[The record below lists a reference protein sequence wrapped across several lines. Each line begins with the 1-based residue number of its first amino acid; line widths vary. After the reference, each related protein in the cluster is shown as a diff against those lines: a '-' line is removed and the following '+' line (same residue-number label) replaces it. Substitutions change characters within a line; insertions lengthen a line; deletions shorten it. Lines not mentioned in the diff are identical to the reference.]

1 MRIPPLLRSARHGR
15 PAQKQKFF
23 GASLKKRTACFL
35 AILAAPAAQAAP
47 LLVPTRDVSVDYVVT
62 PRDHGPI
69 AVHVAIEGGGRHL
82 RIAGEDLPTAF
93 LVDRGAGTA
102 TILLPL
108 LRLYTT
114 VGIGRFDP
122 ERTILRGAR
131 FERHGERSL
140 AGLVC
145 TDWAAS
151 SPQGHANA
159 CITPDGVILAGTAS
173 DASGKLGTVRATTV
187 AYGALAP
194 VLFRRPDGYRDAG
207 AIPLDGLVK

>member
-1 MRIPPLLRSARHGR
+1 MRSLLRRALATVWRGSPPCRS
-15 PAQKQKFF
+15 
-23 GASLKKRTACFL
+23 GAVRRGAAACL
-35 AILAAPAAQAAP
+35 AVLAAPAAWAAP
-47 LLVPTRDVSVDYVVT
+47 VLVPTRDVSVEYLVT
-62 PRDHGPI
+62 PRDHRPI

-122 ERTILRGAR
+122 ERTILRGAV
-131 FERHGERSL
+131 FQRHGERAL
-140 AGLVC
+140 AGLAC
-145 TDWAAS
+145 TDWTAAS
-151 SPQGHANA
+151 AQGHASA
-159 CITPDGVILAGTAS
+159 CITADGVILAGSAS
-173 DASGKLGTVRATTV
+173 DRSGELGSVRATTV
-187 AYGALAP
+187 AYGALEP

-207 AIPLDGLVK
+207 ALPLDGLVR